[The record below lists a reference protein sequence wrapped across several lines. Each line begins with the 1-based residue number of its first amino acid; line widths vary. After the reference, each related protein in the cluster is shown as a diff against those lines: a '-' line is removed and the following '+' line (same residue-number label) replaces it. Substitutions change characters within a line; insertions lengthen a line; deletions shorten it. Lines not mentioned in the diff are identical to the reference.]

1 MSKRFKLRFGIDVDD
16 ILMSCNQ
23 YAVELANQKYEFN
36 PPLALE
42 EFTQWG
48 RSGKRGD
55 VVFEYYNTA
64 EFYQTQPI
72 YDGAK
77 EFIRELL
84 KRGEVFFVTAVG
96 PEFMGYRAMRLLQ
109 EFPEVPA
116 ENIIMGTRK
125 DLVHVDITLDDGAH
139 NICASN
145 STYPVL
151 MRRPWNQHMT
161 GCLAVNNYEE
171 FLTLV
176 DSIADSYGTQELD
189 DGYKA
194 IALVGPSAS
203 GKTEIATQMVN
214 KGLAIKIPSY
224 TTRIPRTGEVDGI
237 DYKFIDIDTFVEMEK
252 GGLFYEST
260 RYAGNAY
267 GGTSEDI
274 LEGLSSNNIVMPM
287 DICGAIALKRLLPKK
302 TILIYVDRLMN
313 DLLDAI
319 LARNVSNE
327 EKRKRIISLSSEQK
341 NEELCHATLHNNGT
355 IEEAVAQLI
364 KIIEQKYF

>member
-1 MSKRFKLRFGIDVDD
+1 MSKKFKLRFGIDVDD
-16 ILMSCNQ
+16 ILMPCNQ
-23 YAVELANQKYEFN
+23 YAIDLANAEYGFN

-48 RSGKRGD
+48 KSGKRGD
-55 VVFEYYNTA
+55 VVFKYYNKA
-64 EFYQTQPI
+64 EFYQTQPL
-72 YDGAK
+72 YEGAK
-77 EFIRELL
+77 GFIRELC
-84 KRGEVFFVTAVG
+84 KRGEVFFNTAVS
-96 PEFMGYRAMRLLQ
+96 PEFMGIRAMRLLQ
-109 EFPEVPA
+109 EFPEVPP
-116 ENIIMGTRK
+116 ENIIMGARK

-161 GCLAVNNYEE
+161 GCLSVNNYEE

-176 DSIADSYGTQELD
+176 DSIITSYSVQEMEE
-189 DGYKA
+189 GNKA
-194 IALVGPSAS
+194 IVLVGPSAS
-203 GKTEIATQMVN
+203 GKTEIATQMVK
-214 KGLAIKIPSY
+214 KGFAIKVPSY
-224 TTRIPRTGEVDGI
+224 TTRAKRDGEEDGI
-237 DYKFIDIDTFVEMEK
+237 DYKFIDMDTFVEMEK
-252 GGLFYEST
+252 NGKFYEST

-274 LEGLSSNNIVMPM
+274 LDRLKFNNVIMPM
-287 DICGAIALKRLLPKK
+287 DICGAVALKRLLPKK
-302 TILIYVDRLMN
+302 TILVYIDRPMN

-341 NEELCHATLHNNGT
+341 NEELCHVTLHNNGT
-355 IEEAVAQLI
+355 IEEAVAQLEN
-364 KIIEQKYF
+364 IIAQKFF

>member
-1 MSKRFKLRFGIDVDD
+1 MKKFKLSFGIDVDD

-23 YAVELANQKYEFN
+23 YAVELANKEFGFN

-48 RSGKRGD
+48 KSGKRGD
-55 VVFEYYNTA
+55 VVFKYYNDA
-64 EFYQTQPI
+64 NFYKTQPL

-77 EFIRELL
+77 EFIQELR

-96 PEFMGYRAMRLLQ
+96 PEFMGERAMRLLK

-116 ENIIMGTRK
+116 ENIIMGARK

-161 GCLAVNNYEE
+161 GCLSVNNYAE

-176 DSIADSYGTQELD
+176 DSIADSYITQAMD
-189 DGYKA
+189 DGFKA

-203 GKTEIATQMVN
+203 DKTEIATRMVE
-214 KGLAIKIPSY
+214 KELAIKIPSY
-224 TTRIPRTGEVDGI
+224 TTRAKRIGEEDGV
-237 DYKFIDIDTFVEMEK
+237 DYKFIDMDTFIEMEK
-252 GGLFYEST
+252 GGQFYEST

-267 GGTSEDI
+267 GGTAEDI
-274 LEGLSSNNIVMPM
+274 LEGLTSNNIIMPM

-302 TILIYVDRLMN
+302 TILVYVDRPMT

-319 LARNVSNE
+319 LARDCSNE

-341 NEELCHATLHNNGT
+341 NEELCHVTIHNNGT
-355 IEEAVAQLI
+355 VEEAVEQLI
-364 KIIEQKYF
+364 KICSRNFF